1 MFYLKL
7 AWNNLKNSL
16 SVSAPFLLASTV
28 LYMLNC
34 IVLIILMSPISENM
48 RYGKMLLGLA
58 IVILVLF
65 ALIMEVYSYRF
76 LLNQRSREYGLYN
89 MLGMTKSKS
98 VGSLASSLF

>member
-34 IVLIILMSPISENM
+34 IVLIILMSPMSENM
-48 RYGKMLLGLA
+48 KYGEVLLRLA
-58 IVILVLF
+58 IIILVLF

-76 LLNQRSREYGLYN
+76 
-89 MLGMTKSKS
+89 
-98 VGSLASSLF
+98 

>member
-65 ALIMEVYSYRF
+65 ALISHH
-76 LLNQRSREYGLYN
+76 
-89 MLGMTKSKS
+89 
-98 VGSLASSLF
+98 GSLQLPFFTQSKKSRIRSL